1 MNSSKRIPM
10 KGDEPDVLTGWR
22 RFYKYAQRP
31 GVAGKVKRG
40 YRRRER
46 RVARQRL
53 KVAGDE

>member
-10 KGDEPDVLTGWR
+10 KGDELNVLTGWR
-22 RFYKYAQRP
+22 RFYKYTQRP
-31 GVAGKVKRG
+31 GVAGRVKRG